1 MRLVYKD
8 FMASVQISLRL
19 PERTMQFIDELV
31 ARSTYGDSRADVI
44 RRFIDDGIRRAQSAG
59 DLPRPRVAPAS
70 KIPK

>member
-44 RRFIDDGIRRAQSAG
+44 RRFVDEKIRDAQRDG
-59 DLPRPRVAPAS
+59 DLGRAPGAGAGS
-70 KIPK
+70 E